1 MLHLKTNLN
10 MESSTYYLN
19 PSWNNLVFEKRNKE
33 FGAFQLRK
41 RYAKNV
47 VFGLLICTSFTVFS
61 FSVPMLLSLMGVK
74 NDDEA
79 KLPKELSGITLTAPP
94 VLIPVPPA
102 KPKEPIVQAKNTNLA
117 PKVVTDL
124 VPDEPLIAAIEP
136 SHIDLPLEDGGT
148 ISDQTSM
155 PIESTII
162 AEPKKIYSFAEKMP
176 VYETGLDAMQKF
188 LLKNVRYPAIDRRN
202 GTEGTVYVQ
211 FIIDEI
217 GTVSNVEVIKGIST
231 TLDNEAMRVIASMKQ
246 WKPGSQNGQPV
257 SIRMVIPIKFKLS
270 A

>member
-1 MLHLKTNLN
+1 

-19 PSWNNLVFEKRNKE
+19 PSWNNLVFEKRNKD

-41 RYAKNV
+41 RYSKNMAL
-47 VFGLLICTSFTVFS
+47 GLLICTSFIMFS
-61 FSVPMLLSLMGVK
+61 FSMPTLLSLMDAER
-74 NDDEA
+74 NSLS
-79 KLPKELSGITLTAPP
+79 KLSKELSGITLIAPP
-94 VLIPVPPA
+94 VLISITPPV
-102 KPKEPIVQAKNTNLA
+102 KPKNPIVQAKNTNLA
-117 PKVVTDL
+117 PKVVIEQ
-124 VPDEPLIAAIEP
+124 VPDEPLAAIEP
-136 SHIDLPLEDGGT
+136 SPVERPQTDVST
-148 ISDQTSM
+148 TSM
-155 PIESTII
+155 QTTMPAEPTII
-162 AEPKKIYSFAEKMP
+162 AEPKKIHSFAEKMP
-176 VYETGLDAMQKF
+176 VYESGLDAMHRF
-188 LLKNVRYPAIDRRN
+188 LSKNVRYPAIDRRN

-231 TLDNEAMRVIASMKQ
+231 TLDNEAVRVIASMKQ